1 MTTPTQPKPNP
12 VPAIL
17 VYGTPSGPA
26 LTQASWFR
34 AEDKE
39 AVKAAAEALKFSV
52 IELQTDA
59 ERALAAGAHE
69 GVLKGSGRM
78 IVGSVSAEV
87 YRRIEEHVR
96 KGAGAPDPSKP
107 EIAAATTT
115 KPASEQNTNI
125 GAAGAIS
132 PGPSRATSAAPA
144 IDKPDSATARETLRV
159 GARVLAAY
167 WNEKREF
174 EGFWLATVKRI
185 EHGEFTLEWFDA
197 RNIRRSRAGP
207 RTSPFRIP
215 SSASRASDARTASSQ
230 TPWGGLR
237 VAPLHFAHAHE
248 PGARHPN
255 PQPQET
261 KAMTSTTVS
270 TAERIRALN
279 DAFRRTFVGGVVM
292 ITAGVEAM
300 PLDQRRSL
308 LAKVRAFDAFT
319 DDNDPHGE
327 HDFGAVDEGGVRC
340 FWKIDYYDRNTEFGS
355 PDPADPA
362 VTTRVL
368 TIMRADEY

>member
-1 MTTPTQPKPNP
+1 MTNATQPKPNP
-12 VPAIL
+12 LPAIL

-59 ERALAAGAHE
+59 DRALAAGAHE

-107 EIAAATTT
+107 ENAAATTT
-115 KPASEQNTNI
+115 EPASEQNTNI
-125 GAAGAIS
+125 GAADAIS
-132 PGPSRATSAAPA
+132 LEPRPTPA

-185 EHGEFTLEWFDA
+185 DHGEFTLEWFEYPEYPA
-197 RNIRRSRAGP
+197 FKSRPQNIAVP
-207 RTSPFRIP
+207 HPEFR
-215 SSASRASDARTASSQ
+215 
-230 TPWGGLR
+230 
-237 VAPLHFAHAHE
+237 
-248 PGARHPN
+248 
-255 PQPQET
+255 
-261 KAMTSTTVS
+261 VS
-270 TAERIRALN
+270 
-279 DAFRRTFVGGVVM
+279 G
-292 ITAGVEAM
+292 
-300 PLDQRRSL
+300 
-308 LAKVRAFDAFT
+308 K
-319 DDNDPHGE
+319 
-327 HDFGAVDEGGVRC
+327 
-340 FWKIDYYDRNTEFGS
+340 
-355 PDPADPA
+355 
-362 VTTRVL
+362 
-368 TIMRADEY
+368 

>member
-1 MTTPTQPKPNP
+1 MTTPTQPKPDP
-12 VPAIL
+12 LPAIL

-59 ERALAAGAHE
+59 DKALAAGAHE

-107 EIAAATTT
+107 ENAAATT

-125 GAAGAIS
+125 GARVRS
-132 PGPSRATSAAPA
+132 RLDPPRATPAAPA

-185 EHGEFTLEWFDA
+185 DHGEFTLEWFDSPEYPA
-197 RNIRRSRAGP
+197 FKSRPQDIAVP
-207 RTSPFRIP
+207 HPEFR
-215 SSASRASDARTASSQ
+215 
-230 TPWGGLR
+230 
-237 VAPLHFAHAHE
+237 
-248 PGARHPN
+248 
-255 PQPQET
+255 
-261 KAMTSTTVS
+261 VS
-270 TAERIRALN
+270 
-279 DAFRRTFVGGVVM
+279 G
-292 ITAGVEAM
+292 
-300 PLDQRRSL
+300 
-308 LAKVRAFDAFT
+308 K
-319 DDNDPHGE
+319 
-327 HDFGAVDEGGVRC
+327 
-340 FWKIDYYDRNTEFGS
+340 
-355 PDPADPA
+355 
-362 VTTRVL
+362 
-368 TIMRADEY
+368 